1 MERRHARRRKAT
13 SPRGG
18 QAVRGSDDG
27 MVARRRR
34 ELKSNRE
41 VRLVLGSLAHALL
54 RAGNGL
60 AGRGDGMVGRAGRG
74 LRVGWLDGLRYGI
87 AYSVLTY

>member
-54 RAGNGL
+54 PAGNGL

-74 LRVGWLDGLRYGI
+74 LRVG
-87 AYSVLTY
+87 

>member
-34 ELKSNRE
+34 ELKSDRE
-41 VRLVLGSLAHALL
+41 VRLVLGRLAHALL
-54 RAGNGL
+54 PAGNGL
-60 AGRGDGMVGRAGRG
+60 AGRVDGMVGRAGRG
-74 LRVGWLDGLRYGI
+74 LRVGWLDGFG
-87 AYSVLTY
+87 